1 MTMDPDHFRRK
12 LEEAIAEGIADDPN
26 EKPLMELLRFF
37 ASKETENLK
46 DPHDGVHDE
55 NDTQ

>member
-1 MTMDPDHFRRK
+1 MDPDHFRRK

-26 EKPLMELLRFF
+26 EKTLMDLLRFL